1 MSNANLLSVENVYAG
16 YDKADVL
23 EDVSLTVASG
33 SITCILAPMA
43 RARAR

>member
-1 MSNANLLSVENVYAG
+1 MTMATLLSVENVYAG

-23 EDVSLTVASG
+23 QDVSLAVVRQHHR
-33 SITCILAPMA
+33 ILGPTA